1 MGAIYMPEA
10 TDNKPKFHICSDFH
24 KTIEFIGR
32 KWMGIIIYSLLDGPK
47 RYHEVTGMIEGISD
61 KLLTERLN
69 ELVKEELV
77 KKSYLDGSLK
87 KVQYELTPSGEAL
100 KDVVVSIHKWVE
112 YKKQLEK

>member
-1 MGAIYMPEA
+1 MRKA
-10 TDNKPKFHICSDFH
+10 TDNDLKFHICSDFH

-47 RYHEVTGMIEGISD
+47 RYHELIGLIEGISD
-61 KLLTERLN
+61 RVLTERLN

-100 KDVVVSIHKWVE
+100 KDVMLSIRKWVE
-112 YKKQLEK
+112 CKNELEKK